1 MKEHT
6 LPVFFWSQIEFKA
19 FGDREKKKSVDLVSE
34 QEWLVIHLDVSD
46 KNTEVFFPRIN
57 C

>member
-19 FGDREKKKSVDLVSE
+19 FGDREKKNQLTLSVS
-34 QEWLVIHLDVSD
+34 
-46 KNTEVFFPRIN
+46 KND
-57 C
+57 

>member
-19 FGDREKKKSVDLVSE
+19 FGDRGKKSVDLVSE
-34 QEWLVIHLDVSD
+34 QEWLVIHLEVSD